1 MEDDKWLRIIIIFAI
16 AKSGY
21 WDLDYQQRATTKYY
35 EMSFPWIFYSKIC
48 KTTFSI
54 HSRMWNQE
62 CFCVGVCSQK
72 ILTHCV
78 LSYNIILQW
87 IRLGHIIDGGT
98 SYIHKGEII
107 VAAAARYTRYTLFVP
122 FTLASSPTHSL
133 DSFSLFAYRIY
144 WTQF

>member
-1 MEDDKWLRIIIIFAI
+1 MSYDKHVNKQSFDYFYRILVMYLKLYEKLNVKDVKLLRIIIIFTI
-16 AKSGY
+16 EKSGY
-21 WDLDYQQRATTKYY
+21 WDLDYQQRATNKYSD
-35 EMSFPWIFYSKIC
+35 MSFPKIFYSKIC

-87 IRLGHIIDGGT
+87 IRTWSYYWWRYIICT
-98 SYIHKGEII
+98 
-107 VAAAARYTRYTLFVP
+107 
-122 FTLASSPTHSL
+122 
-133 DSFSLFAYRIY
+133 
-144 WTQF
+144 

>member
-1 MEDDKWLRIIIIFAI
+1 
-16 AKSGY
+16 
-21 WDLDYQQRATTKYY
+21 
-35 EMSFPWIFYSKIC
+35 MSFPKIFYSKIC

-107 VAAAARYTRYTLFVP
+107 VVAAARYTRYTLFVP

-144 WTQF
+144 WTILKPEVSNTQLLGGVDRNFIWLIF

>member
-1 MEDDKWLRIIIIFAI
+1 
-16 AKSGY
+16 
-21 WDLDYQQRATTKYY
+21 
-35 EMSFPWIFYSKIC
+35 MSFPKIFYSKIC

-144 WTQF
+144 WTILKPEVSNNFLYGVTSIIYVIFWSYFCIKV